1 MNYSS
6 LTQIDKLDTIAAL
19 TGWIGGALED
29 AEQAETPP
37 LEWWEE
43 VGLSFSENASRLVGS
58 ATEMYTIPE
67 MIEIVK
73 RLAELL

>member
-1 MNYSS
+1 MNYSQ

-67 MIEIVK
+67 MIDVVK
-73 RLAELL
+73 RLAATL